1 MTEALLEQC
10 DSFIE
15 NRNIIRS
22 TFKMESSFMYPICAA
37 IITDKG
43 KRADS
48 ERLKQCRDILK
59 AQTGAFSNFRGLTRL
74 ALICMMSV
82 DPNPEQRLKNAQQVY
97 DHLKS
102 AFSGSQYLCVAAMV
116 ISELVDPGYYKQMAE
131 HTRRIYNLMKSKH
144 PFLTGS
150 EDSVF
155 SALLAVSKKTDSR
168 ILDETEQCYHLLKP
182 HFVSNNAVQSLSHV
196 LALCEGRPKEKCEA
210 TVSMFEQMR
219 DEGMRYGTDFELPT
233 LGVLAMLPVERK
245 SVLKEL
251 REVDEYLAKQKGYG
265 IFGLGKRQRLMHAAM
280 IVAGDHLEH
289 CATTQLT
296 LDQSTVALA
305 AAQQAALCAAIAAAT
320 AAAAA
325 SG

>member
-1 MTEALLEQC
+1 M
-10 DSFIE
+10 
-15 NRNIIRS
+15 
-22 TFKMESSFMYPICAA
+22 
-37 IITDKG
+37 
-43 KRADS
+43 
-48 ERLKQCRDILK
+48 
-59 AQTGAFSNFRGLTRL
+59 
-74 ALICMMSV
+74 
-82 DPNPEQRLKNAQQVY
+82 
-97 DHLKS
+97 
-102 AFSGSQYLCVAAMV
+102 
-116 ISELVDPGYYKQMAE
+116 
-131 HTRRIYNLMKSKH
+131 
-144 PFLTGS
+144 
-150 EDSVF
+150 F

-182 HFVSNNAVQSLSHV
+182 HFVSNNAV
-196 LALCEGRPKEKCEA
+196 
-210 TVSMFEQMR
+210 QMR